1 MMRALMLAAGVGAAV
16 VGFAVATHQA
26 IVCLQSGFWPQ
37 IRFGELWFA
46 LGGATPDML
55 PLGSFDGL
63 LDTLLNQ
70 PLSAVLLFGG
80 MSIAWISAA
89 RTSHIGSRF

>member
-1 MMRALMLAAGVGAAV
+1 MLALGVGAAV

-37 IRFGELWFA
+37 IRFSELWFA

-55 PLGSFDGL
+55 PLGSFDGMLERL
-63 LDTLLNQ
+63 LDQ
-70 PLSAVLLFGG
+70 PLSEVLLFGG
-80 MSIAWISAA
+80 MAVAWISAA
-89 RTSHIGSRF
+89 RTTQLGGRF

>member
-16 VGFAVATHQA
+16 VGFAIATHQA

-37 IRFGELWFA
+37 IRFSELWFA

-55 PLGSFDGL
+55 PLGGFDGIFEK
-63 LDTLLNQ
+63 LLNQ
-70 PLSAVLLFGG
+70 PLSEVLLFGG

-89 RTSHIGSRF
+89 RPSHIGARF